1 MVMLSKLARRF
12 SLVDDEGRRAKLF
25 DLAVAHL
32 DGDYPP
38 VTRLFFRKDKNL
50 AALPWDA
57 VNSIDWQAEEFRIK
71 NLEAA
76 QIAFPE
82 QLKEEALLRRDIHD
96 ALVIDLQNRRVT
108 RANDLCLEEDEG
120 QLLLRSAD
128 TSARAILRRLS
139 RGWFATAP
147 DDSLYDW
154 KYVEFLRGEP
164 RAVKSGAGEHLRIA
178 RLPPGEIALLSAAV
192 PYLHAAEL
200 LTLLPDS
207 VAADTIEA
215 MPPER
220 QLQVFEE
227 LSEEQALDL
236 LKVMAPDVAADIVG
250 RLETKTARHYLESL
264 PKKQSERVIELLRY
278 PEDTVGGIM
287 TNDVIFVPRHLT
299 VGEARERLRERL
311 KEPEFVYLI
320 YVVED
325 EETRELCGLIALRN
339 LITEEDDK
347 PLEEVMDPYV
357 TTLHPFD
364 PANEASY
371 RVLNSNLAAMPV
383 VGNRGQLLGVVTVD
397 AAVAQ
402 VAPPSWSAQAPRIF
416 S

>member
-1 MVMLSKLARRF
+1 MVMLSKLVRRF
-12 SLVDDEGRRAKLF
+12 SLVDEKGGRAKLF

-32 DGDYPP
+32 EGDYPP
-38 VTRLFFRKDKNL
+38 VTRLFFRKDKIFL
-50 AALPWDA
+50 ALPWEA
-57 VNSIDWQAEEFRIK
+57 VISIDWQRHEFKVK
-71 NLEAA
+71 NLEDA
-76 QIAFPE
+76 QLVTPDASK
-82 QLKEEALLRRDIHD
+82 QEALLRRDIHD

-108 RANDLCLEEDEG
+108 RANDLCLEEDDG

-139 RGWFATAP
+139 RGWFAKAP

-164 RAVKSGAGEHLRIA
+164 RGAKSGAGEHLRIA

-200 LTLLPDS
+200 LTLLPDP
-207 VAADTIEA
+207 VAADTIQA

-227 LSEEQALDL
+227 LSEEQALAL
-236 LKVMAPDVAADIVG
+236 LNVMAPDVAADIIG
-250 RLETKTARHYLESL
+250 RLETRMARHYLESL
-264 PKKQSERVIELLRY
+264 PKKQSERIIELLRY

-287 TNDVIFVPRHLT
+287 TNDVVFVARHLT
-299 VGEARERLRERL
+299 VGEARAALRERL
-311 KEPEFVYLI
+311 REPEFVYLI

-325 EETRELCGLIALRN
+325 EETRQLCGLLALRN
-339 LITEEDDK
+339 LIVEEDDK
-347 PLEEVMDPYV
+347 PLEEIMDPYV
-357 TTLHPFD
+357 STLHPFD
-364 PANEASY
+364 PANAASY

-383 VGNRGQLLGVVTVD
+383 VGDRGQLLGVVTVD